1 MEAAKQAPSP
11 VFSATPAASSGNGLG
26 VVSGSASGGRVLEK
40 ETISA
45 DTLDFLKSYN
55 KWRNYYSSQ
64 QARWNMKPPTPTQ
77 LLVVLKKAKTN
88 PTFVVRKRVKNAAK
102 QSSKIEATALMC
114 L

>member
-1 MEAAKQAPSP
+1 
-11 VFSATPAASSGNGLG
+11 
-26 VVSGSASGGRVLEK
+26 
-40 ETISA
+40 
-45 DTLDFLKSYN
+45 
-55 KWRNYYSSQ
+55 
-64 QARWNMKPPTPTQ
+64 MKPPTPTQ

>member
-55 KWRNYYSSQ
+55 K
-64 QARWNMKPPTPTQ
+64 
-77 LLVVLKKAKTN
+77 
-88 PTFVVRKRVKNAAK
+88 
-102 QSSKIEATALMC
+102 
-114 L
+114 